1 MDRRGMSSRRARRD
15 SGASAVEYGL
25 IIAGAG
31 VVLVALSFA
40 TGKAVSGAFLTNA
53 TAIGGTPGVVGAA
66 DVGGVVDPTT
76 GTVAP
81 TTTSAAP
88 TTTSAAPTTTSA
100 APVTTSAAPVTTSAA
115 PTTTSA
121 SPTTTSASPTPS
133 GTALPQ
139 GNAWT
144 EDYNPPKGYGYDSC
158 TRTPS
163 SAGVCGYSSKGQDK
177 LTYTSFGNA
186 PIGTVVTVTW
196 TLTDSS
202 RNPGP
207 DIVITRTFVITA

>member
-1 MDRRGMSSRRARRD
+1 MDGRGRSSRRARRD

-53 TAIGGTPGVVGAA
+53 TAIGGTPGVVDAA

-76 GTVAP
+76 ATVAP
-81 TTTSAAP
+81 STTSAAPTTSSAAP

-100 APVTTSAAPVTTSAA
+100 V

-121 SPTTTSASPTPS
+121 SPTRTSVTPSPVQPS
-133 GTALPQ
+133 GTTAVSRGSSKTVDVGGSNKSTGFVSSVSPSDAGTVSWDKN
-139 GNAWT
+139 GNLVF
-144 EDYNPPKGYGYDSC
+144 
-158 TRTPS
+158 TPS
-163 SAGVCGYSSKGQDK
+163 DTATPGS
-177 LTYTSFGNA
+177 L
-186 PIGTVVTVTW
+186 VTVTYAFVSGGKNS
-196 TLTDSS
+196 TDVS
-202 RNPGP
+202 GA
-207 DIVITRTFVITA
+207 ITFWIT

>member
-1 MDRRGMSSRRARRD
+1 MDGRGLPSRRARRD
-15 SGASAVEYGL
+15 SGATAVEYGL

-76 GTVAP
+76 ATVAPTTTSAAPTTSSAAP

-88 TTTSAAPTTTSA
+88 TTTSAAPTTSS
-100 APVTTSAAPVTTSAA
+100 PA

-121 SPTTTSASPTPS
+121 SPTTSSASPSPVQPTGTTAAPRGSSTQVDVGANGGSRSLFSAVSPSGAGTVTWANNGDLIFTPS
-133 GTALPQ
+133 A
-139 GNAWT
+139 NA
-144 EDYNPPKGYGYDSC
+144 
-158 TRTPS
+158 TPGS
-163 SAGVCGYSSKGQDK
+163 
-177 LTYTSFGNA
+177 L
-186 PIGTVVTVTW
+186 VTVTYAYSNGGNRTSGSVTFW
-196 TLTDSS
+196 
-202 RNPGP
+202 
-207 DIVITRTFVITA
+207 IT